1 MQIQITDINLKTPL
15 LFIQDSS
22 PRWNRVFGAQY
33 IKTNKTWYFPGFTP
47 LLNYVVKDIPCIDP
61 EVTFSPLAHAWI
73 TEQKNLTTWLDEV
86 HTYAFH
92 TKCLEHQYE
101 GIAELLCNW
110 RWILQWD
117 MGTGK
122 TKIVLD
128 ALTILKSKALVI
140 CPVIAVANWVA
151 EAQKHAPHLHIF
163 TMYSDTKNKFKV
175 LKSAIHTICNIL
187 VVPYDTATTFGNPHI
202 SLAAAKLCQL
212 HNMVIHPP
220 LKRALL
226 KINGGKR
233 QVEYIEQWLAGTPS
247 ADIEVQIDNYVT
259 DNPQWISDYP
269 YDTVVLDESH
279 RIKTHDS
286 ARTLAVLQLANTAKR
301 RYLLS
306 GTFVQ
311 GDPRDLYPQLKC
323 VSPAMMEESY
333 YHFCNRHVVKDPH
346 NKHIVVGYKELDRLN
361 GRLAMISSVRKL
373 ADCVDLPERQFITI
387 HYQLNSSQKIDYNLA
402 VTDWEV
408 EIGDPNAINSSST
421 NTKILEIAN
430 GAVRVT
436 KLLQLCSGF
445 IYYPTHEDV
454 CDTCL
459 HVYKCV
465 TNFIRPGTVK
475 CVMRDLQDMPERVAA
490 RYANNPKLIALR
502 ELVEDITISGK
513 VIIWAVMVEELD
525 NIVEMLTKLRLKHVR
540 VDGSNSKHV
549 QEYANT
555 FNEDPECLV
564 YVAQIKTGISIT
576 LNSAAYMIYYSRD
589 WSLDSRNQS
598 LARNYRIGQEQ
609 KTVVYDL
616 CALGTVETQQ
626 LMALQSKEN
635 ISTLLTKRVN
645 CLICTRYTE
654 CLKEN
659 IVVWSS
665 KCVLT
670 SRVKREIT
678 KTRVL
683 G

>member
-1 MQIQITDINLKTPL
+1 MQIQITDTELKTPL

-22 PRWNRVFGAQY
+22 PGWNRVFGAQY
-33 IKTNKTWYFPGFTP
+33 VKSNKTWYFPGFTP
-47 LLNYVVKDIPCIDP
+47 LLNYAIKDIPCVDP
-61 EVTFSPLAHAWI
+61 EVTFSADAQAWI
-73 TEQKNLTTWLDEV
+73 VKQKDTATWKTEIR
-86 HTYAFH
+86 TYDFH
-92 TKCLEHQYE
+92 TKCLEHQYD
-101 GIAELLCNW
+101 GIAEVLSNW

-122 TKIVLD
+122 TKIILD

-140 CPVIAVANWVA
+140 CPVIAADNWVA
-151 EAQKHAPHLHIF
+151 EAAKHAPHLRIL
-163 TMYSDTKNKFKV
+163 TMYSDTKKKFKT
-175 LKSAIHTICNIL
+175 LKEAIQTTCDIL
-187 VVPYDTATTFGNPHI
+187 VVPYDTAATFGKPHI
-202 SLAAAKLCQL
+202 SLAATTLCQRN
-212 HNMVIHPP
+212 NMVLHPP
-220 LKRALL
+220 LKQALL

-233 QVEYIEQWLAGTPS
+233 QVDFVLEWLNGTSSAEIEAK
-247 ADIEVQIDNYVT
+247 IDVYVRE
-259 DNPQWISDYP
+259 NPQWLSDYS
-269 YDTVVLDESH
+269 YDTIVLDESH
-279 RIKTHDS
+279 RIKTHDN
-286 ARTLAVLQLANTAKR
+286 ARTLAVLHLANSAKR

-323 VSPAMMEESY
+323 TSQAMMEESY

-373 ADCVDLPERQFITI
+373 IDCVDLPERQFLTI
-387 HYQLNSSQKIDYNLA
+387 NYTLSPAQKIDYNLA

-408 EIGDPNAINSSST
+408 EIGDPNAVNST
-421 NTKILEIAN
+421 NTITLEIAN
-430 GAVRVT
+430 GAIRVA

-445 IYYPTHEDV
+445 IYYPTHDDV
-454 CDTCL
+454 CDTCP
-459 HVYKCV
+459 HMYKCV
-465 TNFIRPGTVK
+465 TNFIRPGTAH
-475 CVMRDLQDMPERVAA
+475 CVMRDLRAMPERMAA
-490 RYANNPKLIALR
+490 KYADNPKLTALR
-502 ELVEDITISGK
+502 ELVESIIISGK

-525 NIVEMLTKLRLKHVR
+525 NITEMLTKLRVKHVR
-540 VDGSNSKHV
+540 IDGSNSKHARD
-549 QEYANT
+549 YAKI
-555 FNEDPECLV
+555 FNEDPECLA

-576 LNSAAYMIYYSRD
+576 LNAAAYMVYYSRD

-616 CALGTVETQQ
+616 CAPGTVETQQ
-626 LMALQSKEN
+626 LMALQNKEN

-645 CLICTRYTE
+645 CLICARYAE

-678 KTRVL
+678 KTRLL